1 MLIRQLS
8 GLIVIVIVIAIVAA
22 LAACAA
28 PLGYKTAFTDKAV
41 AGTSRRFEGS
51 VDETFRAA
59 KQTLVQRGFNLD
71 LVEASTGT
79 IKADRDIAD
88 PKKKEISYIIS
99 ATLDISAGSSAAE
112 TMVTI
117 AASQQT
123 VAHTAR
129 HEWTSVLG
137 ILPMPVPGKKYNTLV
152 TKEGALQDPELYTEF
167 FAAIDRNIKQA
178 RLAAQRS
185 PAVAAPQTAGPMATP
200 VSVSNPNQ

>member
-1 MLIRQLS
+1 MQIRQLS
-8 GLIVIVIVIAIVAA
+8 GLIVIAA
-22 LAACAA
+22 TLAGCAA
-28 PLGYKTAFTDKAV
+28 PQGYKTAFTDKGV

-59 KQTLVQRGFNLD
+59 KQTLVQRGFNL
-71 LVEASTGT
+71 EMIEPSTGT
-79 IKADRDIAD
+79 IRADRDIAD

-112 TMVTI
+112 TVVTI

-137 ILPMPVPGKKYNTLV
+137 LLPMPVPGKKYNTLV
-152 TKEGALQDPELYTEF
+152 TKEGALQDPELYAEF
-167 FAAIDRNIKQA
+167 FAAIDRNLKQA
-178 RLAAQRS
+178 RLAAQRA
-185 PAVAAPQTAGPMATP
+185 PAVAAPLTAAPMATQ
-200 VSVSNPNQ
+200 VSVPNPNQ